1 MMMGKEQ
8 ANVQDP
14 ALNAARQS
22 YNAFM
27 AERITDD
34 QQFGH
39 KVEYSR
45 STLYEKVTDFLGKSA
60 MFGLFLAGFRAG
72 QSFERIQPDVAARV
86 VNLNVDLI
94 DAADYCYAR
103 EQSGLVVFNR
113 TSLRNFANR
122 VLQKVLG
129 QPVYLAGKVE
139 DVDSQATVEA
149 VLDARLEGIAALLR
163 AEREAGGRYVPPDV
177 KREGLAYH
185 LWTFDQ
191 QRTHGAV
198 IGKWDHVGERYKRQL
213 ETQAD
218 ILLKL
223 AFAVEHAVPG
233 RELSRQP
240 ESAM

>member
-1 MMMGKEQ
+1 
-8 ANVQDP
+8 
-14 ALNAARQS
+14 
-22 YNAFM
+22 M

-39 KVEYSR
+39 KVEYAR
-45 STLYEKVTDFLGKSA
+45 SSLYEKVTDYLGKSA
-60 MFGLFLAGFRAG
+60 LFGLFLAGFRAG
-72 QSFERIQPDVAARV
+72 QSFERIQPDATARV

-94 DAADYCYAR
+94 EAADYCSRR
-103 EQSGLVVFNR
+103 EQSGLVVFNH

-129 QPVYLAGKVE
+129 QPVYLAGKVDD
-139 DVDSQATVEA
+139 DVCQTTVEA

-163 AEREAGGRYVPPDV
+163 AEKEVVGRYVPSDV
-177 KREGLAYH
+177 KREQLAYH

-198 IGKWDHVGERYKRQL
+198 IGEWEHVGERYRRQL

-223 AFAVEHAVPG
+223 AFAVEHAAPG

-240 ESAM
+240 ESAV

>member
-1 MMMGKEQ
+1 MSKEQ
-8 ANVQDP
+8 ANAQEP

-22 YNAFM
+22 YNAYL
-27 AERITDD
+27 AERVIDD
-34 QQFGH
+34 RQFGH
-39 KVEYSR
+39 KVEYPR
-45 STLYEKVTDFLGKSA
+45 SALYEKISDYLGKSA
-60 MFGLFLAGFRAG
+60 LFGLFLAGFRAG
-72 QSFERIQPDVAARV
+72 QSFERSQPDATARA
-86 VNLNVDLI
+86 VNLNVDLLE
-94 DAADYCYAR
+94 AADYCNAR
-103 EQSGLVVFNR
+103 EQSGLVVFNGA
-113 TSLRNFANR
+113 SLRNFANR
-122 VLQKVLG
+122 ILQKVLG
-129 QPVYLAGKVE
+129 QPVYLAGAVE
-139 DVDSQATVEA
+139 DEGSETSVEA
-149 VLDARLEGIAALLR
+149 VLDARLEGLAALLR